1 MSQVE
6 LRNICKSFGGIS
18 ALKDVTFKVEPGEIH
33 AVVGEN
39 GAGKSTLMKILSGAH
54 SKDSGKIFVDNNE
67 VNIKTTHDSKRLG
80 ISIIYQEFSLI
91 PDLSVAENIFFSKLR
106 DEGLWMN
113 WKRMKRDV
121 ESLMNEI
128 GFRINPSLKVGELS
142 IAHQQIVEIAKALS
156 EKAHVL
162 ILDEPSAVLGPHEIK
177 KLFDTLNRLKNE
189 GVSIIYISHHLN
201 EIFQLADRVTV
212 LKDGNSGGSLKVS
225 ETNKVQ
231 IIKMMLGRSLH
242 TMFPGRDS
250 KIGEE
255 IIRTKGIHVADKVNG
270 VSLSARAG
278 EVLGIAGLVGS
289 GRTETVR
296 AIFGADRKTEGTT
309 FLFGR
314 PLRIR
319 SPHSAVRKG
328 IGMVP
333 EDRKQQGVILSL
345 SIQQNISLPNFHK
358 ITNKLGFIKTNKARD
373 EAKELIGKLSIKTP
387 SEKTA
392 VATLSGGNQQKVSL
406 AKWIGRNSKV
416 MIIDE
421 PTRGVDVGA
430 KVEIYKLINELSR
443 QGMAVIVVSSETEEL
458 IGICDRILVMRKGQI
473 QGELE
478 KKDFSEENIL
488 RLSIGT

>member
-6 LRNICKSFGGIS
+6 LQNICKSFGGIS

-33 AVVGEN
+33 AVVGQN

-54 SKDSGKIFVDNNE
+54 LKDSGKIFVDNRE
-67 VNIKTTHDSKRLG
+67 VNIKTTHDSKKLG

-91 PDLSVAENIFFSKLR
+91 PDLSVAENIFFSRLG
-106 DEGLWMN
+106 DEGLWVN
-113 WKRMKRDV
+113 WKRMKKDV
-121 ESLMNEI
+121 DSLINDI
-128 GFRINPSLKVGELS
+128 GFRINPSLKVAELS

-212 LKDGNSGGSLKVS
+212 LKDGNSHGSLRVS
-225 ETNKVQ
+225 ETNRDQ

-242 TMFPGRDS
+242 TMFPWRDS

-255 IIRTKGIHVADKVNG
+255 IIRTKGIHVADKVKG

-296 AIFGADRKTEGTT
+296 AIFGADRKTGGKA

-345 SIQQNISLPNFHK
+345 SIQQN
-358 ITNKLGFIKTNKARD
+358 
-373 EAKELIGKLSIKTP
+373 
-387 SEKTA
+387 
-392 VATLSGGNQQKVSL
+392 
-406 AKWIGRNSKV
+406 
-416 MIIDE
+416 
-421 PTRGVDVGA
+421 
-430 KVEIYKLINELSR
+430 
-443 QGMAVIVVSSETEEL
+443 
-458 IGICDRILVMRKGQI
+458 
-473 QGELE
+473 
-478 KKDFSEENIL
+478 
-488 RLSIGT
+488 